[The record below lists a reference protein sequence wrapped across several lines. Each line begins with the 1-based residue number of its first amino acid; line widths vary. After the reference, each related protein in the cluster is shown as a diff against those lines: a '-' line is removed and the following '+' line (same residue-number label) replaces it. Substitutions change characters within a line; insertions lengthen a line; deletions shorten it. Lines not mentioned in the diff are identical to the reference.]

1 MIGSPQEI
9 PGTPTI
15 RNTEAIVRLQKVFSF
30 AEGGTIQLH
39 GAKIELRG
47 GVNIDEERKGTPI
60 ETVGKGKKQTNL
72 VDFLQEDTSIQAI
85 LEKAIRED
93 VLKAGQL
100 RAVKLPIAS
109 VTTGTEVAQKLDL
122 SKPLTNIQKAEA
134 IGLILQNIGQGK
146 FIEGIADT
154 MNKKLKRT
162 GDFVAIPFMQMDYL
176 NALTAAGGQ
185 SLLNAVREADY
196 RPYQINDI
204 DKTRRKVSSS
214 VSPIRS
220 ENLRREIAEVTED
233 QGMNV
238 FEPVKKVV
246 EGIKGKKPV
255 PELQESPSVDLKAAQ
270 LMFNLFLPPSEL
282 LAMNRLELQI
292 GRETNL
298 GKKESLRHEL
308 VKKRQ
313 TNYIALLQANGV
325 KGYEANGPIVKGLIE
340 KGVLTVEE
348 VNSIQGEMVKG
359 AKKIMGRKI
368 HELSLHDANI
378 ESLIQTFSGNY
389 NKQEGS
395 NVNVTG
401 QIRNAFN
408 SIEISHDTITKL
420 EREFETKGF
429 SKSERTRK
437 AYEQLWEQFS
447 GALKNGGLEVA
458 HKKGETSQETAD
470 TEEALKLF
478 FLDRVR
484 TELGMTER
492 KIKFESGFKDPSD
505 VRLSDVEDWGI
516 KGLDLLYRRTQSTQV
531 YKDVGDYDEK
541 MRTLLQK
548 IASQEEPSEGRS
560 AVLVQETKIPKKLDA
575 KTETLQ
581 KTLEKNLPNTPPVEK
596 LTKEQADNLSQALGE
611 VISAQLKIG
620 QEPSAVL
627 LDAVG
632 SLVTAENPE
641 FHLSAD
647 LLFRIVLGEAVQTPA
662 GKVIID
668 KLLPQILQTLR
679 DQPQRLEQILG
690 VLDRQQQNGETP
702 DEVAKKLI
710 TLIDKYEPSVVKP
723 VAAAPEYTVRRGP
736 DNKLILKMP
745 NGVDINIPND
755 SIVGVIDQVKEQ
767 LVKTPGNESQ
777 KKTLSALEALQFA
790 ELKAKL
796 ENKVSAPLP
805 AASSATSAAAPISAT
820 TAPLPTSTAEP
831 VSFESSL
838 QHPAVA
844 RAFPSRAAAGAP
856 VTVETAAAAA
866 VPTEVRP
873 LTVTHGVLKVGKNKN
888 GNIVITQ
895 PEDKNDDLTGR
906 VLPDGASEF
915 VFSPE
920 DINIVINEAESR
932 LDATLKS
939 DRTNPLRNT
948 RVHNEG
954 LVVDAL
960 YEYKRAE
967 VAQSLETHLTA
978 LGISKDKVTSRR
990 EGKVIVFEV
999 ADPVTVPF
1007 SGETSEQLKALNE
1020 AATTAQRVELHLAQ
1034 LNLAPVEKVGEKS
1047 VGLQLPAE
1055 VGTMVAK
1062 AGAEGVIGINR
1073 VGTLQLEGKT
1083 NVILNKGGEGRSSVG
1098 AIEITYESALTISPQ
1113 LAKDL
1118 NGQKVRLNLPE
1129 SQTGLQGYV
1138 GPGEYVVETTEK
1150 GDITVRPSLP
1160 IGGTQPPRPPP
1171 SSAPPPQPT
1180 SAEDLDIPAFLR
1192 RRAGSSTFP
1201 PPTLSST
1208 PPAPTTPTPLP
1219 TAATAA
1225 PATVTPPPSEPHTES
1240 KPGFRERFK
1249 KFVNEHV
1256 EKPPRPLNDEQVLV
1270 SNLEFEP
1277 EITNHLQAITAR
1289 FNLEDSPENNKIK
1302 DALAEELNKLAEGKH
1317 KEKELPAFVESLLA
1331 DQEAAVQFV
1340 DAIHQYADDYNERT
1354 KRSFLQKKLS
1364 IISHRATPM
1373 REDAFGVDHI
1383 FLDRMTDDLV
1393 HEVNRRQITTAFT
1406 YGRPHADLEIY
1417 DDRRD
1422 FIHDVMLRLELNQG
1436 ESSTELAIKTI
1447 QALLNIPDEQFSD
1460 LQRETVI
1467 SLEELVG
1474 DVSGS
1479 DQTIALKTVIT
1490 DRLPNTFEAYARKY
1504 NQERGGRIRNKNPFG
1519 IDFPELANLLDESA

>member
-1 MIGSPQEI
+1 MS
-9 PGTPTI
+9 
-15 RNTEAIVRLQKVFSF
+15 A
-30 AEGGTIQLH
+30 
-39 GAKIELRG
+39 
-47 GVNIDEERKGTPI
+47 D
-60 ETVGKGKKQTNL
+60 
-72 VDFLQEDTSIQAI
+72 
-85 LEKAIRED
+85 
-93 VLKAGQL
+93 QL

-122 SKPLTNIQKAEA
+122 SKPLTNIQKTEA
-134 IGLILQNIGQGK
+134 IGLILQNIGQGNLV
-146 FIEGIADT
+146 EEIAAE
-154 MNKKLKRT
+154 MNQKLKRT
-162 GDFVAIPFMQMDYL
+162 GRFASTPFTQMDYL
-176 NALTAAGGQ
+176 NALTAVGGQ
-185 SLLNAVREADY
+185 TLLNAVREADY
-196 RPYQINDI
+196 RPYQITGEDS
-204 DKTRRKVSSS
+204 TRRKVSSL
-214 VSPIRS
+214 VTPTYES
-220 ENLRREIAEVTED
+220 EDYRRELSKVTKD
-233 QGMNV
+233 
-238 FEPVKKVV
+238 
-246 EGIKGKKPV
+246 KGKDEGMDV
-255 PELQESPSVDLKAAQ
+255 FMEGELQESASVDVKAAQ
-270 LMFNLFLPPSEL
+270 TMFNLFLPPSEL
-282 LAMNRLELQI
+282 LAINKLALQI
-292 GRETNL
+292 GRETDL

-313 TNYIALLQANGV
+313 MGYIALLQANGV
-325 KGYEANGPIVKGLIE
+325 KGYEANGPIVKELIS
-340 KGVLTVEE
+340 KGVLTAEE
-348 VNSIQGEMVKG
+348 VNSIQGKMVG
-359 AKKIMGRKI
+359 RIEKIMTKKGI

-378 ESLIQTFSGNY
+378 DSLVQITSENY
-389 NKQEGS
+389 ITRKK
-395 NVNVTG
+395 TG
-401 QIRNAFN
+401 TVQKAVRNAFD
-408 SIEISHDTITKL
+408 SIEISRDAITKL
-420 EREFETKGF
+420 EDELGEKGF
-429 SKSERTRK
+429 SKSQRTRK
-437 AYEQLWEQFS
+437 AYEQLWKQFN
-447 GALKNGGLEVA
+447 GALTQEGLA
-458 HKKGETSQETAD
+458 LKKGETPQETTD

-478 FLDRVR
+478 FFDRVR

-492 KIKFESGFKDPSD
+492 KIKFESGYKNPSD
-505 VRLSDVEDWGI
+505 VRLSEVEDWGI

-541 MRTLLQK
+541 IRTLLQK
-548 IASQEEPSEGRS
+548 MALGEEQREEKKPT
-560 AVLVQETKIPKKLDA
+560 ALVQETPKKLDE
-575 KTETLQ
+575 KTEAQ
-581 KTLEKNLPNTPPVEK
+581 RKTLEKNLPNTPAVENLPVE
-596 LTKEQADNLSQALGE
+596 QAVKLSQALE
-611 VISAQLKIG
+611 QVIDGQLRIG

-627 LDAVG
+627 LDEVAA
-632 SLVTAENPE
+632 LVATKKAE
-641 FHLSAD
+641 HHQAAD
-647 LLFRIVLGEAVQTPA
+647 LLFRIVLGESVRTPA
-662 GKVIID
+662 GRVVID
-668 KLLPQILQTLR
+668 KLLPQILERLK
-679 DQPQRLEQILG
+679 DQPQRLGEIIDVIDG
-690 VLDRQQQNGETP
+690 QQQNEETP
-702 DEVAKKLI
+702 DAVA
-710 TLIDKYEPSVVKP
+710 
-723 VAAAPEYTVRRGP
+723 
-736 DNKLILKMP
+736 NKL
-745 NGVDINIPND
+745 GA
-755 SIVGVIDQVKEQ
+755 
-767 LVKTPGNESQ
+767 LVEKYAP
-777 KKTLSALEALQFA
+777 A
-790 ELKAKL
+790 EEPK
-796 ENKVSAPLP
+796 PP
-805 AASSATSAAAPISAT
+805 SSAADLSWLTPEPPPPTAVGAPSLTESAAAT
-820 TAPLPTSTAEP
+820 TPAP
-831 VSFESSL
+831 ESK
-838 QHPAVA
+838 
-844 RAFPSRAAAGAP
+844 
-856 VTVETAAAAA
+856 
-866 VPTEVRP
+866 P
-873 LTVTHGVLKVGKNKN
+873 LTATHGILEVTKDANGLVIKQLK
-888 GNIVITQ
+888 
-895 PEDKNDDLTGR
+895 PDDLTGNGIFDNGR
-906 VLPDGASEF
+906 DEF
-915 VFSPE
+915 AFTHG
-920 DINIVINEAESR
+920 DINAAIGFAESN
-932 LDATLKS
+932 LNATLRLGQS
-939 DRTNPLRNT
+939 DPLRNT
-948 RVHNEG
+948 KVHNEG

-967 VAQSLETHLTA
+967 VAQTLEPHLA
-978 LGISKDKVTSRR
+978 DLGIDKDKVSS
-990 EGKVIVFEV
+990 KVVGNVVVFEV
-999 ADPVTVPF
+999 ADQITLPF
-1007 SGETSEQLKALNE
+1007 SDETSKQLKALNE
-1020 AATTAQRVELHLAQ
+1020 AATTAQGVEVHVAQ
-1034 LNLAPVEKVGEKS
+1034 LNLAPVEKVGEKP
-1047 VGLQLPAE
+1047 VDLQLPAE

-1062 AGAEGVIGINR
+1062 AGAEGAIGINR
-1073 VGTLQLEGKT
+1073 VGTVQLEGKT
-1083 NVILNKGGEGRSSVG
+1083 NVILNKGGEGKSSVG
-1098 AIEITYESALTISPQ
+1098 AIEITDESALTISPQ

-1208 PPAPTTPTPLP
+1208 PPAPTTPTPFP

-1240 KPGFRERFK
+1240 PPEKKPGFREKFK

-1277 EITNHLQAITAR
+1277 ETTNHLQAITAR

-1490 DRLPNTFEAYARKY
+1490 DRLSNTFEAYARKY
-1504 NQERGGRIRNKNPFG
+1504 NQERGGRIRNKNPFR
-1519 IDFPELANLLDESA
+1519 IDFPELANLLDKSA